1 VVVNADTAAA
11 DKTQTQGKGG
21 EGHSAKNNP
30 RNHRSKSQKIAKSAK
45 SGGKSIT
52 YGKGN
57 MARVRNASN
66 DVAQ

>member
-1 VVVNADTAAA
+1 MVVNADTAAA
-11 DKTQTQGKGG
+11 DKTQMQGKGG
-21 EGHSAKNNP
+21 EGHSARNNP
-30 RNHRSKSQKIAKSAK
+30 RNHRSKSQKIAK